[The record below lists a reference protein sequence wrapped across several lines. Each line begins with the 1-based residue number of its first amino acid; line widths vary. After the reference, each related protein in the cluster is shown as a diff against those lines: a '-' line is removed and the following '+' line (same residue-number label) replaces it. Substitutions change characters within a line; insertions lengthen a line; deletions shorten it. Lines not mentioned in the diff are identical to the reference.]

1 MLSKEI
7 LSLQHPFVKEC
18 VSLRLDGAIRA
29 QSKSLLLMGKKMVQ
43 ELSQKVP
50 LKTLITCLPEKGI
63 RAQESVIV
71 SPEVLKKITG
81 LPQPDGFAA
90 IAPLP
95 EPCERKNAPRTLILD
110 QVADPGNMGTL
121 LRTALGLNWDAV
133 IFTPGTVDPFND
145 KALRASKGALFF
157 LSFCMKTPEEIASW
171 LKTQS
176 VSLYLADLDGT
187 PIESIKPTSPLALL
201 LSHEGAGLSSWTKSL
216 GKKVRI
222 PMFNQVESLNVAVS
236 GAILLHHLG
245 HP

>member
-1 MLSKEI
+1 MVSKEI

-18 VSLRLDGAIRA
+18 VSLRLEHAARA
-29 QSKSLLLMGKKMVQ
+29 QTKSLLLMGKKMVQ

-50 LKTLITCLPEKGI
+50 LKTLITCAPERGI

-81 LPQPDGFAA
+81 LPQPDGWAA

-95 EPCERKNAPRTLILD
+95 EPREPKNALRTLILD
-110 QVADPGNMGTL
+110 EIADPGNLGTL
-121 LRTALGLNWDAV
+121 LRTALALNWDGV

-145 KALRASKGALFF
+145 KALRASKGALFS
-157 LSFCMKTPEEIASW
+157 LPFCTKTPAEIADW

-176 VSLYLADLDGT
+176 IQLYLADMDGT
-187 PIESIKPTSPLALL
+187 AIESVKPVVPLALL
-201 LSHEGAGLSSWTKSL
+201 LSHEGIGLSSWTKSL
-216 GKKVRI
+216 GKKVCI

-236 GAILLHHLG
+236 GAILLHHLR
-245 HP
+245 HS